1 MYYDVIEARVID
13 ELAFEV
19 CFADGLRGKVRFLP
33 TYLYGVFEK
42 LKNPDFFNQLKVTD
56 GFVSWGDDEIDLA
69 PDSMYHAISQTGEW
83 LLS

>member
-1 MYYDVIEARVID
+1 MYYDVIEARVIG

-19 CFADGLRGKVRFLP
+19 RFSDGLSGKVRFLP
-33 TYLYGVFEK
+33 SYLYGVFEK

-56 GFVSWGDDEIDLA
+56 GFVSWNDEIDLA
-69 PDSMYHAISQTGEW
+69 PDSMYRAISQTGEW

>member
-1 MYYDVIEARVID
+1 MYYDVIEARVIG

-19 CFADGLRGKVRFLP
+19 RFSDGLSGKVRFLP
-33 TYLYGVFEK
+33 SYLYGVFGK

-56 GFVSWGDDEIDLA
+56 GFVSWSDEIDLA
-69 PDSMYHAISQTGEW
+69 PDSMYWAISQTGEW

>member
-1 MYYDVIEARVID
+1 MYYDVIDARVIG

-19 CFADGLRGKVRFLP
+19 RFSDGLSGKVRFLP
-33 TYLYGVFEK
+33 SYLFGVFEK

-56 GFVSWGDDEIDLA
+56 SFVSWSDEIDLA
-69 PDSMYHAISQTGEW
+69 PDSMYRAISQTGEW